1 MKKNEK
7 TPKKPNSQGKKRTKA
22 VKKSAKRKKN
32 IFPDALRAFL
42 LVGILTIFS
51 AAISLAI
58 ITIHSRIKNAPVET
72 AESEADIA
80 KENIDEKS
88 GAQNDNEIKPLPAIE
103 TPKPV
108 IQVSIPANNNRTQ
121 AQAQR
126 ETVSPQPTRASP
138 SANVDQNTAVLVRAA
153 PPAAPNPERVNPT
166 ASNTV
171 PSAAAP
177 SAVSTVPASSAQRP
191 PQNTGTLVFVIDDA
205 GNNLRELEPFL
216 RIPGPLTIAVMPGLA
231 YSAEAARRIRAAG
244 KEVILHQPMEAIGA
258 QNPGPGAIYSGM
270 KEEEIISILTRNAAE
285 IGPIVGINNHQ
296 GSKIS
301 MDGEI
306 AEIILKFCIEQGIFF
321 LDSRT
326 TAETVFP
333 SYARRLGIKIAER
346 DVFLDNEQDKNS
358 MLRYITSG
366 LTRAQRNG
374 SAIMIGH
381 VWSPELAPLLAEQF
395 PVLTIQGYAIRT
407 VSDMMR

>member
-7 TPKKPNSQGKKRTKA
+7 IPKKPNSQGKKRTKA
-22 VKKSAKRKKN
+22 AKKSAKRKKN
-32 IFPDALRAFL
+32 IFPDALRAFM
-42 LVGILTIFS
+42 LVGIVTIFS

-58 ITIHSRIKNAPVET
+58 ITIHSRMKNAPAEI
-72 AESEADIA
+72 AESEVDITN
-80 KENIDEKS
+80 ENVEEKS
-88 GAQNDNEIKPLPAIE
+88 DAQIYNEEKPLSVMEA
-103 TPKPV
+103 PKPV
-108 IQVSIPANNNRTQ
+108 IQVSTPLDNIRTQ
-121 AQAQR
+121 AQQER
-126 ETVSPQPTRASP
+126 EKISAPPARASP
-138 SANVDQNTAVLVRAA
+138 SVSVDPNTALPTRA
-153 PPAAPNPERVNPT
+153 PVPASANTEHVNP
-166 ASNTV
+166 AVSNTV
-171 PSAAAP
+171 P
-177 SAVSTVPASSAQRP
+177 SAVSTVPASSTQRP

-216 RIPGPLTIAVMPGLA
+216 RIPGPLTIAVLPGLP

-244 KEVILHQPMEAIGA
+244 KVVILHQPMEAIGA

-270 KEEEIISILTRNAAE
+270 GEEEIRSILTRNIEE
-285 IGPIVGINNHQ
+285 IGPVAGINNHQ

-306 AEIILKFCIEQGIFF
+306 AEIILKFCIEQNIFF

-333 SYARRLGIKIAER
+333 SYAWRLGMKIAER
-346 DVFLDNEQDKNS
+346 DVFLDNEQDKS
-358 MLRYITSG
+358 AMLRYIASG

-395 PVLTIQGYAIRT
+395 QLLTIQGYTIKT
-407 VSDMMR
+407 VSDIIRN